1 MSRVFILFLLTFTLL
16 FSQET
21 EEFPF
26 IGVTVSSD
34 SSDILKVPNNTIDKT
49 RNTNIGIRYGQQTVD
64 WRSMLTY
71 SRSSGQKFLTV
82 EIDRILLDELF
93 GTSYVRPYLGL
104 VAGIVKFDDVKLLDD
119 SLYFY
124 GFNGGLIIYATDN
137 IDADISYHY
146 YETFEDT
153 EVANMQGATLS
164 FHYFY

>member
-1 MSRVFILFLLTFTLL
+1 MSRVFILFLLTFSLL

-26 IGVTVSSD
+26 IGVTVSYD
-34 SSDILKVPNNTIDKT
+34 SSDILTTTNKVNTID
-49 RNTNIGIRYGQQTVD
+49 NTNIGIRYGQQTVD

-71 SRSSGQKFLTV
+71 SRSSGQKFLTA

-104 VAGIVKFDDVKLLDD
+104 VAGVVKFDEITLLDN

-124 GFNGGLIIYATDN
+124 GFNGGLIIYTTDN

-146 YETFEDT
+146 YETFDDT
-153 EVANMQGATLS
+153 EVANIQGATLS